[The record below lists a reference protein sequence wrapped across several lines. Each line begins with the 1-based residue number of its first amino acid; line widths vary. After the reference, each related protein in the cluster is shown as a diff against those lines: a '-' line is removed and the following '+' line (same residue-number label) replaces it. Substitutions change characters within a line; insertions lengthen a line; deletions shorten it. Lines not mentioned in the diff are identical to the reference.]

1 MRTILAI
8 FARDVRRIVKSPV
21 ALVVTCG
28 VALIPSLYA
37 WCNILANWDPY
48 ANTGNIQVAVANEDL
63 GTDST
68 LVGHLDAGAQTV
80 RKLRTNHQ
88 LGWRFVSKSDA
99 LNGVK
104 SGEYYAAIVLPDDFS
119 ATLIGSVTGTTK
131 RPHITY
137 YVNEKENAIAPKI
150 TDTGATE
157 IDEQIN
163 STFVTAVAD
172 AVATEVKRSAQA
184 TTQSLDGAQ
193 SDVIADLNTTIDQ
206 LNSVRDE
213 LTHMSTSL
221 SDAETTIAKAQDT
234 NKQISADLA
243 TATGTA
249 NTTIGLLADAQT
261 ASQRFSTTL
270 AKALDNGSVQ
280 LSSLHIG
287 VNTATGQIV
296 SGLNTTQSAV
306 NAVSQAMQKTC
317 DKTDEFIDGLDR
329 VLASSGLDH
338 NSKEYQALAQQIADA
353 RTQLKQEQQL
363 LDTFGNNADALI
375 GDGTTTAT
383 TLGNTIAGLTADGAN
398 KLIDARDKLTGTI
411 MPSLDSS
418 FTSLSATSGSLIGT
432 LDALGSLIGQSDGLL
447 NQLDDTLRQTRTT
460 LDSTIGALGDLEG
473 NLDATRTD
481 VAALSSSQTYEQ
493 ITKLLGLNAAS
504 IGDFMGNPV
513 HLSEIVVYPT
523 DNYGSAVTPF
533 YTNLALWVGGFVLVA
548 IYKLEVDRD
557 ERIRNYT
564 PTQGY
569 LGRWLLF
576 MTVGFMQA
584 IIVTVGD
591 IALGIQCAHPMLF
604 ILAGLLESFIYVNII
619 YALAATFRHIGKAVA
634 VVLVIVQIPGASGL
648 YPIEMMPEF
657 FQRLKPFLPFTY
669 GIQAMRGPI
678 AGLYKMHYWND
689 MFHLLWYLPVALFI
703 GLVVRRLAMNL
714 NALFDE
720 RLADTDLM
728 ITERNAGVD
737 SQLRFVGMAREF
749 AERYPEIAHARAER
763 FLAVYPKLVRWGP
776 HVGGAAVRTADS
788 AVHHPTENRDAYVV
802 DRVDHRHRHLSDRGR
817 IPEGKVRAVKYLWG
831 IFRRDMRHATSNVI
845 ALIVSMGLVIVP
857 ALYAW
862 FNIAAS
868 WDPYGNTK
876 ALKVAVANVDSGY
889 KSELIPVRIN
899 VGETVLSAL
908 RANHQLDWQFVDSAK
923 AVDGVKSGKYYAA
936 IVIPK
941 SFSADMMT
949 LFSPTVKH
957 ATLKYYLNE
966 KINPIAP
973 HITDEGASTVAN
985 TIDKTFAKTM
995 AQVGLDLAADML
1007 QYSQSPQMTQ
1017 YMTNLT
1023 SNIDGMVSTISG
1035 AQAQVNAY
1043 STLLGSADSVI
1054 TSTDKL
1060 LASTRKAGKQ
1070 ARKTL
1075 KQSGTSTSTLTD
1087 ACTNVTDAVNQALQQ
1102 AVSALD
1108 DVADKVGTAFDQLD
1122 KDATGAAKTLQDLS
1136 SQVSSSANVYGNYIA
1151 QLEKMR
1157 SAVEGLPDG
1166 DSKQALLN
1174 AIDKQIAALQAAQQ
1188 DTQDLATALAAASKQ
1203 VAADS
1208 GDIQRDRQQILN
1220 RITTAKRSITTVQ
1233 SDYEQNVKPKLDDLS
1248 ASVQTL
1254 VTQTGTV
1261 ISGLDAVTG
1270 DVGSMAGSIGAN
1282 VAAVRKTLGSVSA
1295 SLGESAGKLSDLS
1308 TKFKQAVQ
1316 AGDSS
1321 AIASLTSSDTDA
1333 VATLLSAP
1341 VALDRVPIYPIANYG
1356 SAMAPFYT
1364 VLSIW
1369 VGAIILVAI
1378 MKVAVSDREKA
1389 HVLGLGDSLPL
1400 RARNREIPGN
1410 AATFGLR
1417 LHHEYFGRL
1426 GIFALL
1432 ALLQGTIVC
1441 LGDMYFLGVQAEH
1454 PLQFLAVGWLCA
1466 VVFSN
1471 IVYTLTVSF
1480 GDIGKALAVVLLVM
1494 QVAGSGGTFPIQTLP
1509 RFFQICYPFLP
1520 FPHAIDAMHAA
1531 MAGSYGLEYWI
1542 DLGALA
1548 LFLLP
1553 SLLLGLVLRRPVI
1566 RLNNWVLRRLE
1577 STHVM

>member
-1 MRTILAI
+1 MRTVWQVFL
-8 FARDVRRIVKSPV
+8 RDCRRILRNPV
-21 ALVVTCG
+21 AVVVTLG
-28 VALIPSLYA
+28 VAMLPSLYA
-37 WCNILANWDPY
+37 WFNILANWDPY
-48 ANTGNIQVAVANEDL
+48 SATGNLQVAVANEDQ
-63 GTDST
+63 GTTND
-68 LVGHLDAGAQTV
+68 LVGHLDAGRQV
-80 RKLRTNHQ
+80 VKKLKQNDE
-88 LGWRFVSKSDA
+88 LGWRFVDNEEQA
-99 LNGVK
+99 VHGVET
-104 SGEYYAAIVLPDDFS
+104 GGYYAAIVLPKDFS
-119 ATLIGSVTGTTK
+119 TSLVESVTGTSK
-131 RPHITY
+131 QPKIKY
-137 YVNEKENAIAPKI
+137 YVNEKKNAIAPKI

-184 TTQSLDGAQ
+184 TTQSLDGVQ

-338 NSKEYQALAQQIADA
+338 NSKEYQALAQQIANA

-763 FLAVYPKLVRWGP
+763 FLAVYPKLVRWGFLTL
-776 HVGGAAVRTADS
+776 AVLPFVLLILLFIIQQKT
-788 AVHHPTENRDAYVV
+788 VMLT
-802 DRVDHRHRHLSDRGR
+802 
-817 IPEGKVRAVKYLWG
+817 LW
-831 IFRRDMRHATSNVI
+831 IVSIIVI
-845 ALIVSMGLVIVP
+845 DTYLIVVEYLKER
-857 ALYAW
+857 YA
-862 FNIAAS
+862 
-868 WDPYGNTK
+868 
-876 ALKVAVANVDSGY
+876 
-889 KSELIPVRIN
+889 R
-899 VGETVLSAL
+899 
-908 RANHQLDWQFVDSAK
+908 
-923 AVDGVKSGKYYAA
+923 
-936 IVIPK
+936 
-941 SFSADMMT
+941 
-949 LFSPTVKH
+949 
-957 ATLKYYLNE
+957 
-966 KINPIAP
+966 
-973 HITDEGASTVAN
+973 
-985 TIDKTFAKTM
+985 
-995 AQVGLDLAADML
+995 
-1007 QYSQSPQMTQ
+1007 
-1017 YMTNLT
+1017 
-1023 SNIDGMVSTISG
+1023 
-1035 AQAQVNAY
+1035 
-1043 STLLGSADSVI
+1043 
-1054 TSTDKL
+1054 
-1060 LASTRKAGKQ
+1060 
-1070 ARKTL
+1070 
-1075 KQSGTSTSTLTD
+1075 
-1087 ACTNVTDAVNQALQQ
+1087 
-1102 AVSALD
+1102 
-1108 DVADKVGTAFDQLD
+1108 
-1122 KDATGAAKTLQDLS
+1122 
-1136 SQVSSSANVYGNYIA
+1136 
-1151 QLEKMR
+1151 
-1157 SAVEGLPDG
+1157 
-1166 DSKQALLN
+1166 
-1174 AIDKQIAALQAAQQ
+1174 
-1188 DTQDLATALAAASKQ
+1188 
-1203 VAADS
+1203 
-1208 GDIQRDRQQILN
+1208 
-1220 RITTAKRSITTVQ
+1220 
-1233 SDYEQNVKPKLDDLS
+1233 
-1248 ASVQTL
+1248 
-1254 VTQTGTV
+1254 
-1261 ISGLDAVTG
+1261 
-1270 DVGSMAGSIGAN
+1270 
-1282 VAAVRKTLGSVSA
+1282 
-1295 SLGESAGKLSDLS
+1295 
-1308 TKFKQAVQ
+1308 
-1316 AGDSS
+1316 
-1321 AIASLTSSDTDA
+1321 
-1333 VATLLSAP
+1333 
-1341 VALDRVPIYPIANYG
+1341 
-1356 SAMAPFYT
+1356 
-1364 VLSIW
+1364 
-1369 VGAIILVAI
+1369 
-1378 MKVAVSDREKA
+1378 
-1389 HVLGLGDSLPL
+1389 
-1400 RARNREIPGN
+1400 
-1410 AATFGLR
+1410 
-1417 LHHEYFGRL
+1417 
-1426 GIFALL
+1426 
-1432 ALLQGTIVC
+1432 
-1441 LGDMYFLGVQAEH
+1441 
-1454 PLQFLAVGWLCA
+1454 
-1466 VVFSN
+1466 
-1471 IVYTLTVSF
+1471 
-1480 GDIGKALAVVLLVM
+1480 
-1494 QVAGSGGTFPIQTLP
+1494 
-1509 RFFQICYPFLP
+1509 
-1520 FPHAIDAMHAA
+1520 
-1531 MAGSYGLEYWI
+1531 
-1542 DLGALA
+1542 
-1548 LFLLP
+1548 
-1553 SLLLGLVLRRPVI
+1553 
-1566 RLNNWVLRRLE
+1566 
-1577 STHVM
+1577 